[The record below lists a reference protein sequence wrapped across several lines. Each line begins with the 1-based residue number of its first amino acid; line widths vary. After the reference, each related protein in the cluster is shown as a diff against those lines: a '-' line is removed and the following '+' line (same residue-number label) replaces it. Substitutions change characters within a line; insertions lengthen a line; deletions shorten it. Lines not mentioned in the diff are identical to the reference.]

1 MQMDRNLRSRKAP
14 FPSKTLCTIHFLT
27 KNVLNFSVYN
37 RWTLLFSYLLKHF
50 MNRKLMDENIFGG
63 EPCGETPCGSRRGL
77 ALLQPRLA
85 LISSLTPPSV
95 SRWKLRASKAA
106 TATARREATAS
117 FFLSFLCR
125 QEFSSAA
132 KLGGLIRPQV
142 VQSLGSS
149 SPWSSSTEKKI
160 PPSKYFLRNVIPLL
174 CNLITVMIAWC
185 CTWSLG

>member
-1 MQMDRNLRSRKAP
+1 
-14 FPSKTLCTIHFLT
+14 
-27 KNVLNFSVYN
+27 
-37 RWTLLFSYLLKHF
+37 
-50 MNRKLMDENIFGG
+50 MNRKLMDENILVMVLAQWWRSVSLVA
-63 EPCGETPCGSRRGL
+63 GETTRLLLLYVL
-77 ALLQPRLA
+77 ALSQQPRLA

-106 TATARREATAS
+106 TATAREEATAS

-149 SPWSSSTEKKI
+149 SPWSSSIEKKI

-174 CNLITVMIAWC
+174 CNLITVMIAWG